1 MPDKFEPESSR
12 DQVSGREYGETVG
25 VFGCRRRG
33 RALGPRLVFAIFLI
47 VAGTLLFLNNIGL
60 IPVHDIWVY
69 WPLVLVALG
78 VAKLASSYGRVG
90 QVWGIILVAGGAL
103 LLAGNLGLVHLR
115 DNMFWPLLLIV
126 FGVVVLVQ
134 TLESRKASKHAF
146 GFPRGPARS
155 SDTQLRD
162 SAIFGNVKRK
172 LDTQTFQGGE
182 VFSVFGSVDIDLR
195 RAQIS
200 SIEKSASLEVSA
212 VFGSVKIRIPDT
224 WKVDVNGTA
233 ILGSYEDKT
242 IPPRASAETP
252 TLVIT
257 GYSVF
262 GSVEIE
268 D

>member
-1 MPDKFEPESSR
+1 MPDNFDADDRR
-12 DQVSGREYGETVG
+12 DQVSGREYRESVG
-25 VFGCRRRG
+25 VFRCRRRG
-33 RALGPRLVFAIFLI
+33 RTLGSRFIFAIFLI
-47 VAGTLLFLNNIGL
+47 AAGTLLFLNNIGL

-69 WPLVLVALG
+69 WPVVLIALG
-78 VAKLASSYGRVG
+78 IAKLTSAYGRVG
-90 QVWGIILVAGGAL
+90 RVWGIILTAGGAL

-115 DNMFWPLLLIV
+115 HNVIWPLLLIV

-134 TLESRKASKHAF
+134 TLESRKASKGAF
-146 GFPRGPARS
+146 GFPRGPARP

-172 LDTQTFQGGE
+172 LETQNFQGGD
-182 VFSVFGSVDIDLR
+182 VFSLFGSVDIDLR

-200 SIEKSASLEVSA
+200 SAENTASLELSA
-212 VFGSVKIRIPDT
+212 VFGSVKIRIPET

-242 IPPRASAETP
+242 IPPRPGAETP

-257 GYSVF
+257 GYAVF